1 MKRTSKYLALLII
14 LFLSL
19 APYKNISKTEISLY
33 FSSEKNLF
41 VGEELTYLVSY
52 SFMKL
57 GEVRIKVR
65 DKKERDGKTFYNAVA
80 YIDSYSGIPF
90 VDIHQIYESKVS
102 NKYYSH
108 FFRGISKEEEP
119 FTYTEYHFN
128 YDEEKV
134 RVKKGKFS
142 PAQVWTDSVGTT
154 DKFYQDGL
162 SILYYARMNCGQDTT
177 VDVPCFVT
185 EKKVTT
191 KINFYKE
198 VTNASIDAIDY
209 DIECVRLDGEMN
221 FISIFGLTGY
231 FEGWFTN
238 DEASVPVVAK
248 MRVIIGNVRLELV
261 KWNRE
266 GWQPPKYKG

>member
-1 MKRTSKYLALLII
+1 MKRASRY
-14 LFLSL
+14 LSL
-19 APYKNISKTEISLY
+19 APHQNISKTEIGLY
-33 FSSEKNLF
+33 FPSDKKLF

-57 GEVRIKVR
+57 GEVKIKVR

-80 YIDSYSGIPF
+80 HIDSYSGIPF
-90 VDIHQIYESKVS
+90 VDIHQIYESNIS
-102 NKYYSH
+102 NKYYSD
-108 FFRGISKEEEP
+108 FFRGISKEKEP
-119 FTYTEYHFN
+119 FSYTEYYFN
-128 YDEEKV
+128 YDEKKV

-142 PAQVWTDSVGTT
+142 PAQVWTDTT
-154 DKFYQDGL
+154 GIVNKFYQDGL
-162 SILYYARMNCGQDTT
+162 SIFYYARMNSGQDTT

-185 EKKVTT
+185 EKNVTT

-198 VTNASIDAIDY
+198 ITDVSIDAIDY

-238 DEASVPVVAK
+238 DEASIPVVAK

-261 KWNRE
+261 KWNRK
-266 GWQPPKYKG
+266 GWQPPKFKG